1 MGIVHIMKRGGSDYH
16 DYKEALMEAKK
27 SVKAAKKAIEYI
39 CELTG
44 EMEDEYGY
52 GERSYYRRDEERD
65 DEMSER
71 SGMRRGR

>member
-1 MGIVHIMKRGGSDYH
+1 MGLIHIMKRGGGEYH

-44 EMEDEYGY
+44 DMEDEYGY
-52 GERSYYRRDEERD
+52 GERGSYRTGERED
-65 DEMSER
+65 DEMYER
-71 SGMRRGR
+71 GMRRMR